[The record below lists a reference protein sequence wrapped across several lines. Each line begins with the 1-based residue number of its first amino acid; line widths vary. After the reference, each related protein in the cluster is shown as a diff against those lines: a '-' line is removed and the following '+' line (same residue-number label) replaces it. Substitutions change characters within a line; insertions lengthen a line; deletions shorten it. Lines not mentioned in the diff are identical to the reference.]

1 MQTPAYECPIEPHFL
16 VPAVHW
22 LPRSV
27 RRFVVRWL
35 TPWGWLQRPTREEL
49 ERMVCEIRLLTR
61 SEVLSLFP
69 DCEILTERLL
79 WVLPKSY
86 VAVRRARS

>member
-1 MQTPAYECPIEPHFL
+1 MGADSSLRVSDRAPLSGSSGAL
-16 VPAVHW
+16 VAP
-22 LPRSV
+22 LRSQV
-27 RRFVVRWL
+27 RREVGL

-69 DCEILTERLL
+69 DCEILTERLH
-79 WVLPKSY
+79 WVLPNPMS
-86 VAVRRARS
+86 R